1 MRDRSD
7 GLVEVRTDGER
18 REQLTT
24 GTGTAALA
32 SRRVSTGGTTD
43 LGDGLELRALRED
56 EHEQWVA
63 LGRRGFLEATRGTP
77 AGVDLRRR
85 AMAGHRRRVGVER
98 GRVVSTFRSYGLDLP
113 VPGGAV
119 AAEAISSVVVAPT
132 HRRRGLLTRHMREDL
147 REARERGDVLAV
159 LIAAEAPIYGRFGFG
174 PATEACRWTLDAR
187 GARFR
192 TDPVREGRVALELVE
207 DADLLDLAPA
217 LHDRLAAASPGATP
231 REPLWW
237 RTSLGVEDGSG
248 ADPQLLRPA
257 VVARDDAGD
266 VVGVLRYRAV
276 DASSSRVSTTSAE
289 VVDLLADGPAA
300 TTALWRFL
308 ADLDLVAGATAGDR
322 SPHEPLTSL
331 LADQRAAQ
339 QTERNDFS
347 WVRLLDVPAALAG
360 RRYAAAGSCVLEVV
374 DDAGL
379 AGGRWRLEVGEDGA
393 GRAEPATA
401 EPDVVLPVAVLGAA
415 YLGQVPLA
423 PHVAAGLVDERTPGA
438 ARRLGALLADPSTAV
453 LGRTWF

>member
-1 MRDRSD
+1 MSTGVGRAGPRSD
-7 GLVEVRTDGER
+7 
-18 REQLTT
+18 
-24 GTGTAALA
+24 
-32 SRRVSTGGTTD
+32 
-43 LGDGLELRALRED
+43 LELRALRED

-63 LGRRGFLEATRGTP
+63 LGRRGFLEARRPTP
-77 AGVDLRRR
+77 AGVALRRR
-85 AMAGHRRRVGVER
+85 ALEGHRRRVGVDG
-98 GRVVSTFRSYGLDLP
+98 GRVVSTFRSYGVDLP
-113 VPGGAV
+113 VPGGSV
-119 AAEAISSVVVAPT
+119 AGEAISSVVVAPT
-132 HRRRGLLTRHMREDL
+132 HRRRGLLTRHMTEDL

-174 PATEACRWTLDAR
+174 AATEACRWTLDAR

-192 TDPVREGRVALELVE
+192 TDPVREGRVHLELGE
-207 DADLLDLAPA
+207 DEDLVDLVAP

-231 REPLWW
+231 RDALWW
-237 RTSLGVEDGSG
+237 GTALGVEDAGSG
-248 ADPQLLRPA
+248 EDAHLLRPA
-257 VVARDDAGD
+257 VVARDGSGL

-276 DASSSRVSTTSAE
+276 ESWESRRSTSRAE

-308 ADLDLVAGATAGDR
+308 AELDLVATATAGDR
-322 SPHEPLTSL
+322 SPHEPLPHL
-331 LADQRAAQ
+331 LTDRRAAPQ
-339 QTERNDFS
+339 SERHDFH
-347 WVRLLDVPAALAG
+347 WVRLLDVPAALAA
-360 RRYAAAGSCVLEVV
+360 RTYATAGAVVLEVV

-379 AGGRWRLEVGEDGA
+379 AGGRWRLEAGADGA
-393 GRAEPATA
+393 GRAAPTTA

-423 PHVAAGLVDERTPGA
+423 GHVAAGLVDERTPGA